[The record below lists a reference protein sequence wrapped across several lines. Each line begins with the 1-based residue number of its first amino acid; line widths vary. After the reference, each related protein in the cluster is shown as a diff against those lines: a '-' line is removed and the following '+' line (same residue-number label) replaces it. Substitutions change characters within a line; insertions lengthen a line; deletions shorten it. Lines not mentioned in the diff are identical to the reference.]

1 MTDRHHDS
9 DRDACCDCPLAAD
22 RREFLKQVALAGI
35 GALVAAGMP
44 SALAAAVVPNL
55 VSPRYRIGSNPT
67 YPIPAQDGVQI
78 DTSNDVIVVRWQNS
92 IYAFN
97 LACPHQKVA
106 LRWNPGDT
114 QFQCPKH
121 HSKYQPDGTFVSGR
135 ATRNMDRFSVS
146 RSGNEILVNLDS
158 MHKSDADTAGWTASV
173 IHLP

>member
-1 MTDRHHDS
+1 MTDRNNEPNLDE
-9 DRDACCDCPLAAD
+9 CCECPLAPD
-22 RREFLKQVALAGI
+22 RREFLKQATLAAI

-44 SALAAAVVPNL
+44 SALAAATVPRL

-67 YPIPAQDGVQI
+67 YPIPAEDGVQI
-78 DTSNDVIVVRWQNS
+78 DTANEIILVRWQNAV
-92 IYAFN
+92 YAFN

-106 LRWNPGDT
+106 LRWNQGDT

-146 RSGNEILVNLDS
+146 RAGNEILVNVDS

>member
-1 MTDRHHDS
+1 MTDRTTEFV
-9 DRDACCDCPLAAD
+9 RDDCCECPLAPD
-22 RREFLKQVALAGI
+22 RREFLRQATLAAV

-44 SALAAAVVPNL
+44 SALAAAAVPRFI
-55 VSPRYRIGSNPT
+55 SSRRRAGSNLT

-78 DTSNDVIVVRWQNS
+78 DDTNDVILVRWQNA

-106 LRWNPGDT
+106 LRWNQGDT

-146 RSGNEILVNLDS
+146 RAGNEILVNVDS

-173 IHLP
+173 VHLA